1 MIPNNFREKQWYFD
15 MIDANKIDL
24 HMHSTVSDGTDTP
37 EELIHA
43 VMTNTE
49 MWGTDL
55 TAVEG
60 FEEAAAR
67 ILKTI
72 REEGALKAFAD
83 CLD

>member
-1 MIPNNFREKQWYFD
+1 MLEFYYSHRN
-15 MIDANKIDL
+15 
-24 HMHSTVSDGTDTP
+24 DTP

-55 TAVEG
+55 TAVED

-83 CLD
+83 CLG